1 MKVLHGGN
9 VLPPVNEYR
18 CSHCGLSFPRGWGGY
33 FYVEVDEEF
42 LNRRISDLQ
51 AKIEAY
57 HKVLSAVSQYVFE
70 LTRRILRDLEE
81 IEDKVREALREI
93 QAIEDY
99 KYRKGFLEDLVN
111 RLLSIK
117 NIDELREELTHAK
130 IQSRKHIENVPL
142 IRLLADLQRYVESRI
157 NEAEALVKQLND
169 IKAQLKVSGKRSL
182 RIPCPHPNETGY
194 ATEIL
199 GVPSEHPLFKQRTG
213 FNSYAICL
221 DCLYQFEADFR
232 DEKVNEWRL
241 WYGYPTFKEAL
252 RGKPQMKDERKCPRC
267 GSTNVKTVFELIGQP
282 CPKCS
287 VGVIEEIETGIM
299 A

>member
-1 MKVLHGGN
+1 VCN
-9 VLPPVNEYR
+9 
-18 CSHCGLSFPRGWGGY
+18 HCDLSFPEGWGGY

-42 LNRRISDLQ
+42 LNKRIGDLQ

-57 HKVLSAVSQYVFE
+57 HKVLSAVRRYASE
-70 LTRRILRDLEE
+70 LTDRILRDLEGFRDRVQE
-81 IEDKVREALREI
+81 VLREI
-93 QAIEDY
+93 QTIESC

-117 NIDELREELTHAK
+117 SIDELREELMR
-130 IQSRKHIENVPL
+130 IEMQNRKHIESIPL

-157 NEAEALVKQLND
+157 NEAEALVKRLND
-169 IKAQLKVSGKRSL
+169 IKAQLKASGKKSL
-182 RIPCPHPNETGY
+182 RIPCPHPNETEY
-194 ATEIL
+194 AVEIL
-199 GVPSEHPLFKQRTG
+199 GVPPGHPLFKQRTG

-221 DCLYQFEADFR
+221 NCLYQFEADFR

-241 WYGYPTFKEAL
+241 WYGYPTFKEAF
-252 RGKPQMKDERKCPRC
+252 RGKPQMKDERRCPRC

-282 CPKCS
+282 CPRCK
-287 VGVIEEIETGIM
+287 VGVIVEIETGIM